1 MPTDYVF
8 TYFSVGFL
16 LVFLGISFYNKKD
29 VLTNRR
35 KYMLRF
41 LYVIFMNLFRAPYM
55 IPKMRYQANHPE
67 KYSEQKRYALVQHA
81 ITLMKRSGRI
91 RTKAY
96 GEENLPKDGGY
107 IMYPNHQGKYDALG
121 IMITHKNPCS
131 FVMDKVKSHMILT
144 SEIVDLVQGKRL
156 DRKDVRKAL
165 PVLNEVTEEVK
176 HGRKYII
183 FPEGDYV
190 FNNHNRLSSF
200 KAGSFKCALQSKVPI
215 VPVALIDS
223 YRVFNSFSFGKVT
236 TQVHYLKPL
245 LYEEYK
251 NLKTVEIAKIVQE
264 RIEQVIEEYSFM
276 PC

>member
-1 MPTDYVF
+1 M
-8 TYFSVGFL
+8 
-16 LVFLGISFYNKKD
+16 IK
-29 VLTNRR
+29 
-35 KYMLRF
+35 F

-67 KYSEQKRYALVQHA
+67 KYSEQKRYALVRHA
-81 ITLMKRSGRI
+81 ITLMKRTGRI
-91 RTKAY
+91 HTKAY
-96 GEENLPKDGGY
+96 GEENLPKEGGY

-121 IMITHKNPCS
+121 IMITHKSPCS
-131 FVMDKVKSHMILT
+131 FVMDKVKSRMILT

-156 DRKDVRKAL
+156 DRKDVRQAL
-165 PVLNEVTEEVK
+165 PVLNEVAEEVK
-176 HGRKYII
+176 NGRKYII

-190 FNNHNRLSSF
+190 FNNHNRISTF
-200 KAGSFKCALQSKVPI
+200 KAGCFKCALKSKAPI

-223 YRVFNSFSFGKVT
+223 YKVFNSFTLGKVT

-264 RIEQVIEEYSFM
+264 RITKVVEEYSLAV
-276 PC
+276 PY